1 MSETTLAASGAEER
15 GAAVKRPESSGPVA
29 LVTGANKGI
38 GYEIARGLGESGATV
53 LVGARD
59 AGRGAAA
66 AEKLAAEGFAAV
78 PVELDVTDPVSVS
91 AAAAR
96 IEREYGKLDILVN
109 NAGILAE
116 NGQQPSGVPVEML
129 QRLYDTNVYG
139 VVRVTNAMLPLLRR
153 SPAGRVVNM
162 SSGLGSLGIT
172 SDPSNEF
179 SKVPL
184 LAYNSSKS
192 ALNSITVSYA
202 NELRGTPIKVNA
214 ADPGYCATD
223 MNGGAGPRTPAQG
236 AIAAIRLA
244 TLPADGPTAAFFDE
258 DGPLPW

>member
-1 MSETTLAASGAEER
+1 MSEP
-15 GAAVKRPESSGPVA
+15 KIA

-38 GYEIARGLGESGATV
+38 GYEIARGLGEGGATV

-59 AGRGAAA
+59 SGRGATA
-66 AEKLAAEGFAAV
+66 AEKLGAEGITAV

-91 AAAAR
+91 AAAAL
-96 IEREYGKLDILVN
+96 IDREYGRLDILVN
-109 NAGILAE
+109 NAGIVVE
-116 NGQQPSGVPVEML
+116 RGQAPSRMPVEAL

-139 VVRVTNAMLPLLRR
+139 VVRVTNAMLPLIQRA
-153 SPAGRVVNM
+153 PAGRIVNL
-162 SSGLGSLGIT
+162 SSELGSLT
-172 SDPSNEF
+172 LSSDPSTF
-179 SKVPL
+179 QSQYPL

-192 ALNSITVSYA
+192 AVNAITVMYA
-202 NELRGTPIKVNA
+202 NELRDTPIKVNA

-236 AIAAIRLA
+236 AIAAVRLA
-244 TLPADGPTAAFFDE
+244 TLPDDGPTAGYFNE